1 MDASMTYASSVTGA
15 ISARPVL
22 PRIAR
27 RASAFAAL
35 LILAAGFS
43 GCSKLKARDLL
54 NKGVA
59 AFKGG
64 QYDTAIEDFKEA
76 KDLDPGL
83 MNARLYLAT
92 AYASQYIPGAPS
104 EQNIRLGNQ
113 AVNEFKEVLAI
124 DPNNLSAIDGIGSI
138 LFQMAGTPY
147 DPKKFEESKSYHQ
160 RHIELRPND
169 PAPYYWIGVIDWT
182 LSFRGNAEL
191 RRNYNNAN
199 IRRQIRDTDPLPA
212 ELREEYTRE
221 YGPIIDEGI
230 DALRH
235 AIELRPEYDDAM
247 AYLNLLYRRKADTVA
262 SQSEREKLIEMADDL
277 VDKVKDIKQKRAEE
291 PSQP

>member
-1 MDASMTYASSVTGA
+1 MFVPVVRVFVFHPLRFLSA
-15 ISARPVL
+15 ISLLALPWMTVTRCFGQESPPQTEEQRQARE
-22 PRIAR
+22 A
-27 RASAFAAL
+27 
-35 LILAAGFS
+35 
-43 GCSKLKARDLL
+43 L
-54 NKGVA
+54 NKGVQ
-59 AFKGG
+59 AFKNA
-64 QYDTAIEDFKEA
+64 QYEEATGDFLRA
-76 KDLDPGL
+76 KQLDPRL
-83 MNARLYLAT
+83 VNARLYLAT
-92 AYASQYIPGAPS
+92 TYASQYIPGAPS
-104 EQNIRLGNQ
+104 DENRQRGEAAI
-113 AVNEFKEVLAI
+113 AEFRDVLTLQ
-124 DPNNLSAIDGIGSI
+124 PENLSAIDGIGSL

-147 DPKKFEESKSYHQ
+147 DAEKFQESKSYHR